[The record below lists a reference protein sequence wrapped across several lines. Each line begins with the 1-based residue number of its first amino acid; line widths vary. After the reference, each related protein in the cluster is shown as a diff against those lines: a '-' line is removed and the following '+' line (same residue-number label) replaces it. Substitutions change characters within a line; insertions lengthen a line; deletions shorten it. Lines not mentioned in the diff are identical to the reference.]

1 MINNKIAGGIKVEDK
16 KPENGGFLKGVKL
29 FFYYLGLTLL
39 TLLCFA
45 LGITLFI
52 GTTYSFFAQFKTL
65 CYDDLIVIFIMLALS
80 ATCIF
85 IAYGVFGKIVF
96 TTRKKSV
103 TL

>member
-1 MINNKIAGGIKVEDK
+1 MEDK

-29 FFYYLGLTLL
+29 FFYYLGSTLL

-85 IAYGVFGKIVF
+85 IAYGIFEKIFVPLG
-96 TTRKKSV
+96 RKVLS
-103 TL
+103 